1 MINGK
6 KILAVVPARGGSR
19 GVPKKNIKKLCG
31 KPLICYTIETALAS
45 KYVDKIVV
53 SSDSDEIL
61 DVVKKY
67 AVDLISRPSE
77 LADDDVPMT
86 DVINHALE
94 TSEEQFN
101 ENFDLI
107 LLLQPTCPFRSPEDI
122 NCSIEEIDSGDFDG
136 VISVNRLLDG
146 HPARIKKIENG
157 ILKPF
162 CIEEQDIPRQNLKP
176 EAYIRNGAIYLVK
189 KNHFL
194 KNKTVK
200 EGRMK
205 PYIMPLERSV
215 NIDEPVD
222 FEIAEFLL
230 SKRKGLK

>member
-1 MINGK
+1 MIGAK
-6 KILAVVPARGGSR
+6 KILAIIPARGGSQ
-19 GVPKKNIKKLCG
+19 GVPKKNIKKLG
-31 KPLICYTIETALAS
+31 DKPLICYTIETAMSS

-53 SSDSDEIL
+53 SSDSEEIL
-61 DVVKKY
+61 NVAKKY
-67 AVDLISRPSE
+67 SIDFINRPSE
-77 LADDDVPMT
+77 LSSDDIAMT
-86 DVINHALE
+86 DVIDHALRA
-94 TSEEQFN
+94 SEEKFK
-101 ENFDLI
+101 ENFDYV
-107 LLLQPTCPFRSPEDI
+107 LLLQPTSPFRSSEDI
-122 NCSIEEIDSGDFDG
+122 DLSIEELTDGDFDG

-162 CIEEQDIPRQNLKP
+162 CIEEQDIPRQNLRP
-176 EAYIRNGAIYLVK
+176 EAYIRNGAIYLIK

-194 KNKTVK
+194 QNKTVK